1 MIFIYSI
8 EEYFYGFL
16 SSMPRNVNQLKLY
29 QPIPIEGLWVNQM
42 KEEFSGDIHDF
53 ISTTKEEL
61 SKMHPVKSKKIIHE
75 IQNNLQ
81 FYVK

>member
-1 MIFIYSI
+1 
-8 EEYFYGFL
+8 
-16 SSMPRNVNQLKLY
+16 
-29 QPIPIEGLWVNQM
+29 M

-53 ISTTKEEL
+53 ISKTKEEL